1 MINDSSCSST
11 SSQNAS
17 FKSVLDESYDSFD
30 MNQSRE
36 DPSPVISQLS
46 LEIETSCSVDMES
59 CSDSQNNRILPG
71 EPQMINNE
79 PALMISEPTKA
90 PSPQVVQPSVNVALP
105 REVTKAARAAKKIVF
120 SPSMV
125 THSPQKINTSFTCHM
140 DCDDP
145 ASDQENV
152 QQPPKVRSPRTP
164 LAMINK
170 QSNSP
175 LNILRAKQWK
185 DFQEEREKRGLMD
198 SENALPPFKV
208 TASSVPAKVPVRRRP
223 LV

>member
-17 FKSVLDESYDSFD
+17 FKSVLDESYDSFV

-71 EPQMINNE
+71 EPQVINNE

-105 REVTKAARAAKKIVF
+105 RE
-120 SPSMV
+120 
-125 THSPQKINTSFTCHM
+125 
-140 DCDDP
+140 
-145 ASDQENV
+145 
-152 QQPPKVRSPRTP
+152 VRSPRTP